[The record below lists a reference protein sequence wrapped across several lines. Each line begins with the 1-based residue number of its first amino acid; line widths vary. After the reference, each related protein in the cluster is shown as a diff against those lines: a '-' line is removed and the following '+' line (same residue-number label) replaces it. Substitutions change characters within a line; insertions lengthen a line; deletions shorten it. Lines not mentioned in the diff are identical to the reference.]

1 MPRSTYTAAFK
12 TKIVLEV
19 LREEKELGEIA
30 AEHNLNPNMVRNWK
44 REFLEN
50 AETVFENPKKL
61 EREAKRKE
69 AALEKKNTQMLK
81 TIGQLTLERDFLQD
95 CFRRAVN
102 VKSCAA
108 STEKL
113 RRIKRGGVCD
123 TERATCLTREANHPA
138 CWSQCSHLGQR
149 ASEAR

>member
-95 CFRRAVN
+95 YCPCMGNWIRDSR
-102 VKSCAA
+102 
-108 STEKL
+108 TGLPHPEQL
-113 RRIKRGGVCD
+113 RYSDRQ
-123 TERATCLTREANHPA
+123 PA
-138 CWSQCSHLGQR
+138 RQG
-149 ASEAR
+149 

>member
-1 MPRSTYTAAFK
+1 MIQKTKEERCPMPRSTYTAAFK

-19 LREEKELGEIA
+19 LREERELGEIA
-30 AEHNLNPNMVRNWK
+30 AEHNLSPNMVRNWK

-95 CFRRAVN
+95 CFRR
-102 VKSCAA
+102 
-108 STEKL
+108 T
-113 RRIKRGGVCD
+113 
-123 TERATCLTREANHPA
+123 
-138 CWSQCSHLGQR
+138 GQEIPKFD
-149 ASEAR
+149 SEDA